1 MTPFPTSDSPPQA
14 RTREHRVAE
23 EQQSLRPDEQAPLG
37 AEPSYDDV
45 LDVAVQYTF
54 PASDPIAVDECVK
67 RHPEREEG
75 HAKGPGATAGH
86 GNFIEL

>member
-1 MTPFPTSDSPPQA
+1 MTPFPTSDSPPKA
-14 RTREHRVAE
+14 RPREHRE
-23 EQQSLRPDEQAPLG
+23 DEGHLLGPDEQSPLG

-54 PASDPIAVDECVK
+54 PASDPIAVGACSNRDSGRDE
-67 RHPEREEG
+67 G
-75 HAKGPGATAGH
+75 QAKGPGATAGH

>member
-1 MTPFPTSDSPPQA
+1 MALFPTSDSPPNA
-14 RTREHRVAE
+14 GTREHRAAE
-23 EQQSLRPDEQAPLG
+23 EQLLRPEEQSPLG

-54 PASDPIAVDECVK
+54 PASDPIAVDSCVK

-75 HAKGPGATAGH
+75 HSKGPGATPGH